1 MFHLMLEH
9 IKSCCGVHTSWR
21 LISLEV
27 RDCFMLPSNVSDHR
41 ALLLLLAGTGT
52 VDLLENFWAEAGD
65 LLSPRRVN
73 DLKEKKE
80 KWIRKSFGGYRNY
93 LFFPQK
99 KKKKKKDKLKGC
111 GSFFMHKSH
120 LCQLQSDSIIKYLS
134 VKITFW
140 E

>member
-1 MFHLMLEH
+1 MFHFMLVH
-9 IKSCCGVHTSWR
+9 TKSCCGAHTSWR

-41 ALLLLLAGTGT
+41 VLLLLLAGTGT

-73 DLKEKKE
+73 DLKEKKK

-93 LFFPQK
+93 FFL
-99 KKKKKKDKLKGC
+99 KKKKDKLKGSD
-111 GSFFMHKSH
+111 SFFMHKIH